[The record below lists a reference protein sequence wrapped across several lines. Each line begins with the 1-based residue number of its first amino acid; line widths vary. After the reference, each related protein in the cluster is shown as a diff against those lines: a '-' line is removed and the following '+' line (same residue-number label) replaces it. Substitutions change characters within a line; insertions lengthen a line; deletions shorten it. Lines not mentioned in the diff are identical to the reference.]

1 MEGGKYKR
9 KRKKKKKLK
18 KAEDEV
24 SRNIFLGISLL
35 T

>member
-1 MEGGKYKR
+1 MEGENIKE
-9 KRKKKKKLK
+9 KRKKKQK